1 MNTQKIVPAQVVVL
15 LVENRAQATILAAL
29 RHYQH
34 ALIGNRPG
42 LTEFI
47 DIASD
52 SGAVLPL
59 SADEI
64 GDLCE
69 NVNFGAQLDQVQ
81 DFIDWSTP
89 HKAAFTRLIEQMNN
103 QGWRSARVHNGEYWT
118 DLSAGMTPEAIYK
131 NHLGELDLQIEF
143 SLKLDPSNTGQWQF
157 APKGSVGL
165 TCFGGS
171 HAFVAATNAAT
182 TSVFGE

>member
-1 MNTQKIVPAQVVVL
+1 MTNPKIVPAQVVL

-34 ALIGNRPG
+34 ALSNNRAG
-42 LTEFI
+42 LSEFI
-47 DIASD
+47 EIASD

-69 NVNFGAQLDQVQ
+69 NVNFGAPIDQVK
-81 DFIDWSTP
+81 DFIDWRTP
-89 HKAAFTRLIEQMNN
+89 HKTAFTRLVEQMYNR
-103 QGWRSARVHNGEYWT
+103 GWRSARVHNGEYWT

-131 NHLGELDLQIEF
+131 NHFGELDLQIEF
-143 SLKLDPSNTGQWQF
+143 ALKLNPSNTGQWQF
-157 APKGSVGL
+157 SPSGKVGI

-171 HAFVAATNAAT
+171 PAFVKATHAATN
-182 TSVFGE
+182 SVFGE